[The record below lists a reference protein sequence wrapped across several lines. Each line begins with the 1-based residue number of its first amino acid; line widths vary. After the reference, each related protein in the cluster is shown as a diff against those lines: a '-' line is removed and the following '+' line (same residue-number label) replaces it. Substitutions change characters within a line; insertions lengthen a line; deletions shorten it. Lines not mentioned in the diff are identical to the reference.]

1 MNARI
6 APTPVG
12 VRRSRLNRLGMA
24 VSTKRDSLPASG
36 LPATGIEEVT
46 NRSSVPS
53 GPSVATAVVR
63 TRPPTFSPTSVP
75 GMRIEPGKSPADTT
89 SFGTSG
95 ICCTDASI
103 SASRSSTAALT
114 VGAGAAFAI
123 SARRLLAESESCFVS
138 SSCLRSSAISRF
150 CSASARPCSE
160 TSFASSATDGAA
172 GGTVWAGDGAAGRQ
186 SARASIAR
194 RSTTR
199 IRLERTT
206 GERLIDGSLGGQ
218 GYRTEGSAGSTLAAC
233 ARSRRRCA
241 DPEPPLAR
249 AGEATGPLAVVYRG
263 FTS

>member
-24 VSTKRDSLPASG
+24 VSTKRVSLPASG
-36 LPATGIEEVT
+36 VPATGIEEVT

-53 GPSVATAVVR
+53 GPSVATPVVR

-150 CSASARPCSE
+150 CSASASPL
-160 TSFASSATDGAA
+160 
-172 GGTVWAGDGAAGRQ
+172 VGDELRELGHGR
-186 SARASIAR
+186 
-194 RSTTR
+194 
-199 IRLERTT
+199 
-206 GERLIDGSLGGQ
+206 G
-218 GYRTEGSAGSTLAAC
+218 
-233 ARSRRRCA
+233 RRRGGLGRGRRREQA
-241 DPEPPLAR
+241 ERQGQDGQPEDVPHPTR
-249 AGEATGPLAVVYRG
+249 PHGEGEGHR
-263 FTS
+263 